1 MLRVGLA
8 RAACAVSSSAASI
21 CDGALASGSARWL
34 ADSCTSQCAPSTS
47 AAFWNGRRGYAS
59 DAPASEPAAIGNEKV
74 QKLADEILALT
85 VLESSWL
92 TEILRK
98 KLNISKPAYGAMPMG
113 MPMAMPAA
121 APAAAPAAE
130 AAKPAEKKEKVSHM

>member
-1 MLRVGLA
+1 M
-8 RAACAVSSSAASI
+8 
-21 CDGALASGSARWL
+21 
-34 ADSCTSQCAPSTS
+34 
-47 AAFWNGRRGYAS
+47 
-59 DAPASEPAAIGNEKV
+59 